1 MSSPKYFSYLPN
13 IDYLVL
19 FTHNTTKYID
29 LIKDIFENCSIKE
42 DKDKMNHYTTL
53 YKIYNNDTLLVD
65 LYYLD
70 DCINY
75 DEDESYKYSSVNH
88 LFFYYHMLPYSKE
101 NETVLFHL
109 HDKFGTYV
117 NNFKCHGYRNP
128 GVKELKT
135 TFINRSKLVKLSSD
149 KLTESTFDEF
159 DQESLKNFDDTS

>member
-1 MSSPKYFSYLPN
+1 MEK
-13 IDYLVL
+13 
-19 FTHNTTKYID
+19 TT
-29 LIKDIFENCSIKE
+29 
-42 DKDKMNHYTTL
+42 HYTTL

-109 HDKFGTYV
+109 HNTYGTYV
-117 NNFKCHGYRNP
+117 KQPKMSWISKSRGERAKNNIYK
-128 GVKELKT
+128 
-135 TFINRSKLVKLSSD
+135 
-149 KLTESTFDEF
+149 
-159 DQESLKNFDDTS
+159 